1 MTHSDSDFLQPP
13 QQRRSQVR
21 VEQIL
26 QAAAEVFW
34 EKGYDVATTHDIAE
48 RAQTAVGTL
57 YRFFPNKLAIFH
69 VLEKR
74 HKQYLDETVP
84 QLMSPEAFRLPLAV
98 VIRRIVETYAEYFE
112 NLGPRIV
119 YIQYYLTPNIFLYFD
134 ESFDQN
140 MIQGLAKLLRGR
152 NSALTL
158 EKSELLSEV
167 FLRTYQALLLVALR
181 SNDTRRHQLH
191 LETQTVLINYLE
203 PYVGDPPEGLL
214 RHRIGADSS
223 DSDVP
228 ASQAALKAQA
238 EALTQQH
245 ALNSRQQAAIAH
257 VLIHGSLTIQTFE
270 SICFGPSR
278 RTLQRDLKQLVEKKI
293 FKSRG
298 STNQFIYQMA
308 SEGGKSLAV

>member
-1 MTHSDSDFLQPP
+1 MTHIDSEFLQSP
-13 QQRRSQVR
+13 QQQRSQIR

-34 EKGYDVATTHDIAE
+34 EKGYDVATTHDIAK

-84 QLMSPEAFRLPLAV
+84 QLMSPEAFQLPLAV
-98 VIRRIVETYAEYFE
+98 VIRRIVETYADYFE

-134 ESFDQN
+134 ESFDQT
-140 MIQGLAKLLRGR
+140 MIQGLAKLLQGR
-152 NSALTL
+152 NPALTL
-158 EKSELLSEV
+158 EKCELLSEV

-181 SNDTRRHQLH
+181 SNDTRRYQLH
-191 LETQTVLINYLE
+191 LETQNVLINYLE
-203 PYVGDPPEGLL
+203 PYVGDL
-214 RHRIGADSS
+214 IGADSS
-223 DSDVP
+223 GDLSS
-228 ASQAALKAQA
+228 SQIAIQAQA

-245 ALNSRQQAAIAH
+245 DLNPRQQAAIAH
-257 VLIHGSLTIQTFE
+257 VLTYGSLTIQTLE
-270 SICFGPSR
+270 SIGFNTSR

-293 FKSRG
+293 FESRG
-298 STNQFIYQMA
+298 STNQLIYKMTN
-308 SEGGKSLAV
+308 

>member
-1 MTHSDSDFLQPP
+1 MTHIDSDFLQPP
-13 QQRRSQVR
+13 QQHRSQVR
-21 VEQIL
+21 AEQIL

-34 EKGYDVATTHDIAE
+34 EKGYDVATTHDIAK

-84 QLMSPEAFRLPLAV
+84 QLMSPEAFQLPLAV

-140 MIQGLAKLLRGR
+140 MIQGLAKLLQGR
-152 NSALTL
+152 NAALTL
-158 EKSELLSEV
+158 EKCELLSEV

-181 SNDTRRHQLH
+181 SNDTRRYQLH
-191 LETQTVLINYLE
+191 LETQNVLINYLE
-203 PYVGDPPEGLL
+203 PYVGD
-214 RHRIGADSS
+214 RIGADSS
-223 DSDVP
+223 DGDLSS
-228 ASQAALKAQA
+228 SQTTIQAQA

-245 ALNSRQQAAIAH
+245 DLNPRQQAAIAH
-257 VLIHGSLTIQTFE
+257 VLTYGNLTIQMLE

-278 RTLQRDLKQLVEKKI
+278 RTLQRDLKQLVEKGI
-293 FKSRG
+293 FESRG
-298 STNQFIYQMA
+298 NTNQLIYQMA
-308 SEGGKSLAV
+308 S

>member
-1 MTHSDSDFLQPP
+1 VSYSDSDFLREP
-13 QQRRSQVR
+13 QQKRSQAR

-34 EKGYDVATTHDIAE
+34 EKGYDVATTSDIAQ

-74 HKQYLDETVP
+74 HKHYLDRTAP
-84 QLMSPEAFRLPLAV
+84 QLMSPEMFQLPLAA
-98 VIRRIVETYAEYFE
+98 VIRKIVETYANYFE
-112 NLGPRIV
+112 DLGPRVV

-140 MIQGLAKLLRGR
+140 MIQGLAKLLQGR

-158 EKSELLSEV
+158 ERCELLSEV

-181 SNDTRRHQLH
+181 SSDTRRHQLQ
-191 LETQTVLINYLE
+191 LEIQNVLVNYLE
-203 PYVGDPPEGLL
+203 PYVGNRLC
-214 RHRIGADSS
+214 ADSS
-223 DSDVP
+223 DGSRP
-228 ASQAALKAQA
+228 SSQTAIEVKV

-257 VLIHGSLTIQTFE
+257 VLAHGSLTIQTLE
-270 SICFGPSR
+270 SICLGLSR

-293 FKSRG
+293 FERKG
-298 STNQFIYQMA
+298 NTNQLIYQKA
-308 SEGGKSLAV
+308 T

>member
-1 MTHSDSDFLQPP
+1 MTHIDSDFLQPP
-13 QQRRSQVR
+13 KQHRSQIR

-34 EKGYDVATTHDIAE
+34 EKGYDVATTHDIAK

-84 QLMSPEAFRLPLAV
+84 QLMSPETFQLPLAV
-98 VIRRIVETYAEYFE
+98 VIRKIVETYAEYFE

-134 ESFDQN
+134 ESFDQEL
-140 MIQGLAKLLRGR
+140 IRGFSRLLQRR

-158 EKSELLSEV
+158 EKCELLSEV

-191 LETQTVLINYLE
+191 LETQNVLINYLE
-203 PYVGDPPEGLL
+203 PYVGD
-214 RHRIGADSS
+214 RICADSS
-223 DSDVP
+223 NGELSTSPTAIQV
-228 ASQAALKAQA
+228 QA
-238 EALTQQH
+238 ETLAQQH
-245 ALNSRQQAAIAH
+245 GLNSRQQAAIAH
-257 VLIHGSLTIQTFE
+257 VLTYGSLTIQTLE
-270 SICFGPSR
+270 SICFNTSR
-278 RTLQRDLKQLVEKKI
+278 RTLQRDLKQLIEKKI
-293 FKSRG
+293 FTSRG
-298 STNQFIYQMA
+298 STNQLVYKMA
-308 SEGGKSLAV
+308 S

>member
-13 QQRRSQVR
+13 QQHRSQIR

-34 EKGYDVATTHDIAE
+34 EKGYDVATTHDIAK

-84 QLMSPEAFRLPLAV
+84 QLMSPEAFQLPLAV

-140 MIQGLAKLLRGR
+140 MIQGLAKLLQGR

-158 EKSELLSEV
+158 EKCELLSEV

-191 LETQTVLINYLE
+191 SETQNVLINYLE
-203 PYVGDPPEGLL
+203 PYVGDPVYT
-214 RHRIGADSS
+214 AS
-223 DSDVP
+223 P
-228 ASQAALKAQA
+228 AGDLSASHTALQAQA

-245 ALNSRQQAAIAH
+245 ALNPRQQTAIAH
-257 VLIHGSLTIQTFE
+257 VLTYGSLTIQTLE
-270 SICFGPSR
+270 SLCRNTSR
-278 RTLQRDLKQLVEKKI
+278 RTLQRDLKQLIEKQI
-293 FKSRG
+293 FESRG
-298 STNQFIYQMA
+298 RTNQLIYKMA
-308 SEGGKSLAV
+308 S

>member
-1 MTHSDSDFLQPP
+1 MPHSDSDFLQPP
-13 QQRRSQVR
+13 KQQRSQIR

-48 RAQTAVGTL
+48 RAKTAVGTL

-74 HKQYLDETVP
+74 HKQYLDRTVP
-84 QLMSPEAFRLPLAV
+84 QLMSPETFQLPLAV
-98 VIRRIVETYAEYFE
+98 VVRKIVETYAEYFE
-112 NLGPRIV
+112 DLGPRIV

-140 MIQGLAKLLRGR
+140 MIQGLAKLLQGR

-158 EKSELLSEV
+158 EKCELLSEV

-181 SNDTRRHQLH
+181 SNDMHRHQLQ
-191 LETQTVLINYLE
+191 LEIQNVLLNYLE
-203 PYVGDPPEGLL
+203 PYVGD
-214 RHRIGADSS
+214 IIYS
-223 DSDVP
+223 DSYDGDLP
-228 ASQAALKAQA
+228 SSQVAIQEQV
-238 EALTQQH
+238 EAFTQQH
-245 ALNSRQQAAIAH
+245 ALNSRQQAAITY
-257 VLIHGSLTIQTFE
+257 VLTHGSLTIQALE

-278 RTLQRDLKQLVEKKI
+278 RTLQRDLKHLVEKKI
-293 FKSRG
+293 LETRG
-298 STNQFIYQMA
+298 STNQLIYY
-308 SEGGKSLAV
+308 LVH

>member
-1 MTHSDSDFLQPP
+1 MSYSDSDFLQPP
-13 QQRRSQVR
+13 QQQRSQAR

-26 QAAAEVFW
+26 QAAAVVFW

-69 VLEKR
+69 MLEKR
-74 HKQYLDETVP
+74 HKQYLEETVP
-84 QLMSPEAFRLPLAV
+84 QLMSPEMFQLPLAV
-98 VIRRIVETYAEYFE
+98 IIRKIVETYADYFE

-134 ESFDQN
+134 ESFDQT
-140 MIQGLAKLLRGR
+140 MIQGLARLLQGR
-152 NSALTL
+152 NSTLTL
-158 EKSELLSEV
+158 EKCELLSEV

-181 SNDTRRHQLH
+181 SSDTRRHQLQ
-191 LETQTVLINYLE
+191 LEIQTVLINYLE
-203 PYVGDPPEGLL
+203 PYVGDVICVGSPDGDRP
-214 RHRIGADSS
+214 SS
-223 DSDVP
+223 QTVI
-228 ASQAALKAQA
+228 QAQV
-238 EALTQQH
+238 ETLTQQY

-257 VLIHGSLTIQTFE
+257 VLTHGSLTIQTLE

-293 FKSRG
+293 FESRG
-298 STNQFIYQMA
+298 STNQLIYQMA
-308 SEGGKSLAV
+308 S

>member
-13 QQRRSQVR
+13 QQHRSQIR

-34 EKGYDVATTHDIAE
+34 EKGYDVATTHDIAK

-84 QLMSPEAFRLPLAV
+84 QLMSPEAFQLPLAV

-140 MIQGLAKLLRGR
+140 MIQGLAKLLQGR

-158 EKSELLSEV
+158 EKCELLSEV

-191 LETQTVLINYLE
+191 LETQNVLINYLE
-203 PYVGDPPEGLL
+203 PYVGDL
-214 RHRIGADSS
+214 IGADSS
-223 DSDVP
+223 DGDLSS
-228 ASQAALKAQA
+228 SQTAIQAQA

-245 ALNSRQQAAIAH
+245 ALNPRQQAAITY
-257 VLIHGSLTIQTFE
+257 VLTYGSLTIQTLE

-278 RTLQRDLKQLVEKKI
+278 RTLQRDLKQLVEKGI
-293 FKSRG
+293 FESRG
-298 STNQFIYQMA
+298 NTNQLIYQMA
-308 SEGGKSLAV
+308 S

>member
-1 MTHSDSDFLQPP
+1 MFNSDSDFLQPP
-13 QQRRSQVR
+13 QQQRSQVR

-34 EKGYDVATTHDIAE
+34 AKGYDVATTNDIAK

-74 HKQYLDETVP
+74 HKQYLDRTVP
-84 QLMSPEAFRLPLAV
+84 QLMSPETFQLPLAV
-98 VIRRIVETYAEYFE
+98 VIRKIVETYADYFE
-112 NLGPRIV
+112 DLGPRIV

-140 MIQGLAKLLRGR
+140 MIQGLAKLLQGR

-158 EKSELLSEV
+158 ERCELLSEV
-167 FLRTYQALLLVALR
+167 FLRTYQALLLIALR
-181 SNDTRRHQLH
+181 SNDIRRHQLQ
-191 LETQTVLINYLE
+191 LEIQNVLINYLE
-203 PYVGDPPEGLL
+203 PYVGDQ
-214 RHRIGADSS
+214 IYTDSS
-223 DSDVP
+223 DPSS
-228 ASQAALKAQA
+228 SQTAIQAQVKT
-238 EALTQQH
+238 LTQQH
-245 ALNSRQQAAIAH
+245 TLNPRQQAAIAH
-257 VLIHGSLTIQTFE
+257 VLTHGNLTIQTLE

-293 FKSRG
+293 FESRG
-298 STNQFIYQMA
+298 STNQLIYQMA
-308 SEGGKSLAV
+308 SEG

>member
-1 MTHSDSDFLQPP
+1 MSHKHSDLLRQP
-13 QQRRSQVR
+13 QQQRSQIR

-74 HKQYLDETVP
+74 HKQYLDKTVP
-84 QLMSPEAFRLPLAV
+84 ELMSPETFQLPLAV
-98 VIRRIVETYAEYFE
+98 VIRKIVETYAEYFE

-140 MIQGLAKLLRGR
+140 MIQGLAKLLQGR
-152 NSALTL
+152 NSTLTL
-158 EKSELLSEV
+158 EKCELLSEV

-181 SNDTRRHQLH
+181 SSDTRRHQLQ
-191 LETQTVLINYLE
+191 LEIQNVLINYLE
-203 PYVGDPPEGLL
+203 PYVGDLL
-214 RHRIGADSS
+214 CFDSS
-223 DSDVP
+223 DGNLPS
-228 ASQAALKAQA
+228 SQTAIQAQV

-245 ALNSRQQAAIAH
+245 ALNSRQQVAISH
-257 VLIHGSLTIQTFE
+257 VLTHGSLTIQTLE
-270 SICFGPSR
+270 SICLKPSR
-278 RTLQRDLKQLVEKKI
+278 RTLQRDLKQLIEKKI
-293 FKSRG
+293 FESRG
-298 STNQFIYQMA
+298 STNQLIYQMA
-308 SEGGKSLAV
+308 S

>member
-1 MTHSDSDFLQPP
+1 MSNSDSNLIRKP
-13 QQRRSQVR
+13 QQQRSQVR

-74 HKQYLDETVP
+74 HKQYLDRTVP
-84 QLMSPEAFRLPLAV
+84 ELMSPKTFQLPLAV
-98 VIRRIVETYAEYFE
+98 VIRKIVETYAEYFE
-112 NLGPRIV
+112 DLGPRIV

-140 MIQGLAKLLRGR
+140 MIQGLAKLLQGR
-152 NSALTL
+152 NLSLSL
-158 EKSELLSEV
+158 EKCELLSEV

-181 SNDTRRHQLH
+181 SNDTRRRQLQW
-191 LETQTVLINYLE
+191 EIQNVLINYLE
-203 PYVGDPPEGLL
+203 PYVGDQLDN
-214 RHRIGADSS
+214 DSS
-223 DSDVP
+223 DGDLPS
-228 ASQAALKAQA
+228 SQTAIQAQV

-245 ALNSRQQAAIAH
+245 VLNSRQQAAIAQ
-257 VLIHGSLTIQTFE
+257 VLTHGSLTIQTFE

-278 RTLQRDLKQLVEKKI
+278 RTLQRDLKQLIEKKI
-293 FKSRG
+293 FESRG
-298 STNQFIYQMA
+298 STNQLIYQMA
-308 SEGGKSLAV
+308 S

>member
-13 QQRRSQVR
+13 QQHRSQIR

-34 EKGYDVATTHDIAE
+34 EKGYDVATTHDIAK

-84 QLMSPEAFRLPLAV
+84 QLMSPEAFQLPLAV

-140 MIQGLAKLLRGR
+140 MIQGLAKLLQGR

-158 EKSELLSEV
+158 EKCELLSEV

-191 LETQTVLINYLE
+191 LETQNVLINYLE
-203 PYVGDPPEGLL
+203 PYVGDL
-214 RHRIGADSS
+214 IGADSS
-223 DSDVP
+223 DGDLSS
-228 ASQAALKAQA
+228 SQTAIQAQA

-245 ALNSRQQAAIAH
+245 DLNPRQQAAIAY
-257 VLIHGSLTIQTFE
+257 VLTYGSLTIQTLE

-278 RTLQRDLKQLVEKKI
+278 RTLQRDLKQLVEKGI
-293 FKSRG
+293 FESRG
-298 STNQFIYQMA
+298 NTNQLIYQMA
-308 SEGGKSLAV
+308 S

>member
-1 MTHSDSDFLQPP
+1 MTHIDSDFLQPP
-13 QQRRSQVR
+13 QQHRSQIR

-34 EKGYDVATTHDIAE
+34 EKGYDVATTHDIAK

-84 QLMSPEAFRLPLAV
+84 QLMSPEAFQLPLAV

-134 ESFDQN
+134 ESFDQT
-140 MIQGLAKLLRGR
+140 MIQGLAQLLQGR
-152 NSALTL
+152 NSALTS
-158 EKSELLSEV
+158 EKCELLAEV

-191 LETQTVLINYLE
+191 LETQNVLINYLE
-203 PYVGDPPEGLL
+203 PYVGDTPEEWL
-214 RHRIGADSS
+214 RHRICADSP
-223 DSDVP
+223 DSGLSS
-228 ASQAALKAQA
+228 SQTAIQAQA
-238 EALTQQH
+238 ETLTQQH
-245 ALNSRQQAAIAH
+245 DLNPRQQAAIAH
-257 VLIHGSLTIQTFE
+257 VLTYGSLTIQALE
-270 SICFGPSR
+270 SICLSTSR
-278 RTLQRDLKQLVEKKI
+278 RTLQRDLKQLIEKKI
-293 FKSRG
+293 FESRG
-298 STNQFIYQMA
+298 NTNQLVYKMA
-308 SEGGKSLAV
+308 S

>member
-1 MTHSDSDFLQPP
+1 MPHSDSDFIQPP
-13 QQRRSQVR
+13 QQQRSQLR

-34 EKGYDVATTHDIAE
+34 EKGYDVATTHDIAK

-69 VLEKR
+69 MLEKR
-74 HKQYLDETVP
+74 HKQYLDKTVP
-84 QLMSPEAFRLPLAV
+84 QLMSPETFQLPLSV

-119 YIQYYLTPNIFLYFD
+119 YIQYYLTPNIFLYFN

-140 MIQGLAKLLRGR
+140 MIQGLAKLLQGR

-158 EKSELLSEV
+158 EKCELLSEV

-181 SNDTRRHQLH
+181 SSDTRRHQLQ
-191 LETQTVLINYLE
+191 LEIQNVLINYLE
-203 PYVGDPPEGLL
+203 PYVGDTPEEWL
-214 RHRIGADSS
+214 RHRICADSS
-223 DSDVP
+223 DGDLSS
-228 ASQAALKAQA
+228 SQTAIQAQI

-257 VLIHGSLTIQTFE
+257 VLTHGSLTIQTLE
-270 SICFGPSR
+270 SICFEPSR
-278 RTLQRDLKQLVEKKI
+278 RTLQRDLKQLIEKKI
-293 FKSRG
+293 FESRG
-298 STNQFIYQMA
+298 NTNQLIYQMA
-308 SEGGKSLAV
+308 S

>member
-1 MTHSDSDFLQPP
+1 MTHLDSDFLQTP
-13 QQRRSQVR
+13 QQHRSQIR

-26 QAAAEVFW
+26 QAAVEVFW
-34 EKGYDVATTHDIAE
+34 EKGYDVATTHDIAK

-84 QLMSPEAFRLPLAV
+84 QLMSPEVFQLPLAV
-98 VIRRIVETYAEYFE
+98 VVRRIVETYAEYFE

-119 YIQYYLTPNIFLYFD
+119 YIQYYLTPNIFLYFN

-140 MIQGLAKLLRGR
+140 MIQGLAKLLQGR

-158 EKSELLSEV
+158 EKCELLSEV
-167 FLRTYQALLLVALR
+167 FLRTYQALLLIALR

-191 LETQTVLINYLE
+191 LETQNVLINYLE
-203 PYVGDPPEGLL
+203 PYVGDL
-214 RHRIGADSS
+214 IGADSS
-223 DSDVP
+223 DGDLSS
-228 ASQAALKAQA
+228 SQTAIQAQA

-245 ALNSRQQAAIAH
+245 NLNPRQQAAIAH
-257 VLIHGSLTIQTFE
+257 VLAYGSLTIQTLE
-270 SICFGPSR
+270 SIYFGPSR
-278 RTLQRDLKQLVEKKI
+278 RTLQRDLKQLVEKGI
-293 FKSRG
+293 FESRG
-298 STNQFIYQMA
+298 NTNQLIYQMA
-308 SEGGKSLAV
+308 S

>member
-1 MTHSDSDFLQPP
+1 MSNSDSNLIRKP
-13 QQRRSQVR
+13 QQQRSQVR

-34 EKGYDVATTHDIAE
+34 EKGYDVATTRDIAE

-74 HKQYLDETVP
+74 HKQYLDRTVP
-84 QLMSPEAFRLPLAV
+84 ELMSPKTFQLPLAV
-98 VIRRIVETYAEYFE
+98 VIRKIVETYAEYFE
-112 NLGPRIV
+112 DLGPRIV

-140 MIQGLAKLLRGR
+140 MIQGLAKLLQGR
-152 NSALTL
+152 NLSLSL
-158 EKSELLSEV
+158 EKCELLSEV

-181 SNDTRRHQLH
+181 SNDTRRRQLQW
-191 LETQTVLINYLE
+191 EIQNVLINYLE
-203 PYVGDPPEGLL
+203 PYVGDQLYN
-214 RHRIGADSS
+214 DSS
-223 DSDVP
+223 DGDLPS
-228 ASQAALKAQA
+228 SQTAIQAQV

-245 ALNSRQQAAIAH
+245 VLNSRQQAAIAQ
-257 VLIHGSLTIQTFE
+257 VLTHGSLTIQTFE

-278 RTLQRDLKQLVEKKI
+278 RTLQRDLKQLIEKKI
-293 FKSRG
+293 FESRG
-298 STNQFIYQMA
+298 STNQLIYQMA
-308 SEGGKSLAV
+308 S